1 MQTTVE
7 PEGPTKRKLTVE
19 VSPEEVEPV
28 YLAALKRLAREVKV
42 PGFRPGK
49 APKAVIESRIGK
61 DTIKD
66 EVLRD
71 ALPTFYAAAASEE
84 SLNPLTQPEI
94 EVTGFE
100 VGESLIFVATVEVRP
115 EFKLPDYKG
124 LQIKRS
130 AWMAT
135 DEDVDGQLDRLR
147 EQFGT
152 LETVTR
158 NATHGDFV
166 TMDVFG
172 TRHGERIEELTT
184 SDLVYEI
191 GSASFVAELDDE
203 LEGKRAG
210 DIVKFNAKLPEVG
223 EPAPSGEATSAGGL
237 ILPPSESPS
246 PDLSSETTFQVV
258 VKEVQAK
265 KLPEADD
272 EFAKLA
278 SEFDTL
284 DELKSELRN
293 RIESVKRYQADLD
306 VQNQIVEELVD
317 GVEIAVP
324 DSLLQRE
331 TEARLSRLIRELER
345 AGLTV
350 DQYLQANDSSEEEL
364 VKGAREAASVTVAA
378 DLMLEAIAKAEGL
391 EVGNQDIAFEVASHA
406 RQSGQAPEQLLKEL
420 QETGRAN
427 VLAGDILRRKA
438 LDFLVEHS
446 EITEQDGSLVASLQG
461 ESSEKA
467 PDDDSEA
474 PVGAREQDL
483 EAPEEA
489 PEQE

>member
-1 MQTTVE
+1 MQTTVA
-7 PEGPTKRKLTVE
+7 PESPTKRKLTVA

-28 YLAALKRLAREVKV
+28 YQAALKRLAREVKI

-71 ALPTFYAAAASEE
+71 ALPTFYAQAATEE
-84 SLNPLTQPEI
+84 SLSPLTQPEI
-94 EVTGFE
+94 EVTSFE
-100 VGESLIFVATVEVRP
+100 VGEPLNFIATVEVRP
-115 EFKLPDYKG
+115 EFKLPDYQG
-124 LQIKRS
+124 LKIKRPE
-130 AWMAT
+130 WKAT
-135 DEDVDGQLDRLR
+135 DEDVAAQLDRLR

-152 LETVTR
+152 LESVTR
-158 NATHGDFV
+158 YATRGDFV

-172 TRHGERIEELTT
+172 TRHGEKIEELST

-203 LEGKRAG
+203 LEGKKAG
-210 DIVKFNAKLPEVG
+210 DIVKFNSKMAEDPT
-223 EPAPSGEATSAGGL
+223 PAQGAETTTPSGLVVPGPQSTSA
-237 ILPPSESPS
+237 
-246 PDLSSETTFQVV
+246 DLSAEATFQVV

-265 KLPEADD
+265 KLPDADD
-272 EFAKLA
+272 EFAKMA

-284 DELKSELRN
+284 DELKAELRT
-293 RIESVKRYQADLD
+293 RIESVKKYQADLE

-317 GVEIAVP
+317 GVEIPIP

-345 AGLTV
+345 AGLTL
-350 DQYLQANDSSEEEL
+350 DQYLKANDSSEEEL
-364 VKGAREAASVTVAA
+364 VKGAREAANATVAA
-378 DLMLEAIAKAEGL
+378 DLLLEAIAKAEGL
-391 EVGNQDIAFEVASHA
+391 EVGNQDIAFEVAAHA
-406 RQSGQAPEQLLKEL
+406 RQSGQAPEELLKEL
-420 QETGRAN
+420 QESGRAN

-446 EITEQDGSLVASLQG
+446 EITEHDGSPVAPALSEG
-461 ESSEKA
+461 SEKA
-467 PDDDSEA
+467 PEDDTDA
-474 PVGAREQDL
+474 PAGAAENDL
-483 EAPEEA
+483 EGLEKA

>member
-7 PEGPTKRKLTVE
+7 PESLTKRKLTVE

-49 APKAVIESRIGK
+49 APKAVIESRISK

-71 ALPTFYAAAASEE
+71 ALPTFYARAASEE
-84 SLNPLTQPEI
+84 SLRPLTQPEI
-94 EVTGFE
+94 EVTSFE
-100 VGESLIFVATVEVRP
+100 VGESLNFVATVEVRP

-124 LQIKRS
+124 LQIKRP

-158 NATHGDFV
+158 NATKGDFV

-210 DIVKFNAKLPEVG
+210 DIVKFNAKMPEGG
-223 EPAPSGEATSAGGL
+223 ELVPGGEATSAGGL
-237 ILPPSESPS
+237 ILPQSQSPS
-246 PDLSSETTFQVV
+246 HDLSSETTFQVV

-272 EFAKLA
+272 EFAKLS

-284 DELKSELRN
+284 EELKSELRS
-293 RIESVKRYQADLD
+293 RIESVKRYQADLE

-317 GVEIAVP
+317 GVEIAIP
-324 DSLLQRE
+324 DSLLQAE

-350 DQYLQANDSSEEEL
+350 DQYLKANDSSEEEL
-364 VKGAREAASVTVAA
+364 VKGAREAAGATVAA

-391 EVGNQDIAFEVASHA
+391 EVGNQDIAFEVAAHA

-446 EITEQDGSLVASLQG
+446 EITEQDGSPVDSPIG
-461 ESSEKA
+461 ERSEKA
-467 PDDDSEA
+467 PDNDSEA
-474 PVGAREQDL
+474 LVGAREQDL